1 MIPCKRYKTNWRN
14 MKYLKITLFILL
26 IALISNLIIT
36 EAKVRSIVVSYKL
49 EKNTP
54 VITSKFNK
62 TSYSV
67 QEYENTHT
75 STSLHNPC
83 KNCVISVRVYN
94 SSTDYSTAVLT
105 KMGHTYEVGR
115 TTHAVPGNHKLKIAR
130 SDKTYLNTE
139 HSALWYID

>member
-1 MIPCKRYKTNWRN
+1 

-67 QEYENTHT
+67 QEYENTHMR
-75 STSLHNPC
+75 P
-83 KNCVISVRVYN
+83 
-94 SSTDYSTAVLT
+94 
-105 KMGHTYEVGR
+105 EE
-115 TTHAVPGNHKLKIAR
+115 
-130 SDKTYLNTE
+130 NTE
-139 HSALWYID
+139 RKRF

>member
-1 MIPCKRYKTNWRN
+1 

-62 TSYSV
+62 SSYSV